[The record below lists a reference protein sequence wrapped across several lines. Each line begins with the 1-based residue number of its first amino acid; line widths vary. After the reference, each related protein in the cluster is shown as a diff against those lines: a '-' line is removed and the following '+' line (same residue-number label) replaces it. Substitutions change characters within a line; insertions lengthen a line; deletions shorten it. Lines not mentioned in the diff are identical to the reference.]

1 MFNQQLDLR
10 LGPEDNSFL
19 IYDTDATPMNIGAIS
34 IFEGDISFE
43 GFLENIESKIHL
55 VPRYKQLVVPA
66 PLGAG
71 RPTWEFDPSFDIERH
86 VFVHEIDSPGTLDQL
101 FALAS
106 RIHENR
112 LDRSKPLWEIHL
124 IKGMEDGNTG
134 MVAKVH
140 HCMVDGVGGISLLM
154 IVLDPSPD
162 SPQST
167 AATDDQ
173 DAPPIPNSF
182 SRFSDAIFDQL
193 SEGLDTVVDIE
204 QRLLNVTTGADQ
216 EWLRMMG
223 ASLRTALPYF
233 LFPASK
239 TPFNRP
245 FSGERAI
252 AGLATTIE
260 EVNKIRKVTG
270 GTINDAALA
279 VLGGAVT
286 RYLEGH
292 GEDVSDRILRI
303 FTPVNV
309 RPVGDEAK
317 LGNKFSMLVVEIPA
331 WEKDPVAR
339 LKIIEER
346 TAQLKREHVGEGVER
361 ISNAVFAMPGSLSKT
376 LIDLGALPLNKMGN
390 MVCTNVPGPRFPLYT
405 TGHQMLSMYPIVP
418 IAWEMGIG
426 CAITSYNGGLY
437 LGLNADVGAAPDA
450 HLLSDYLVE
459 SYVELRD
466 AAGVSPA

>member
-1 MFNQQLDLR
+1 
-10 LGPEDNSFL
+10 
-19 IYDTDATPMNIGAIS
+19 
-34 IFEGDISFE
+34 
-43 GFLENIESKIHL
+43 
-55 VPRYKQLVVPA
+55 
-66 PLGAG
+66 
-71 RPTWEFDPSFDIERH
+71 
-86 VFVHEIDSPGTLDQL
+86 
-101 FALAS
+101 
-106 RIHENR
+106 
-112 LDRSKPLWEIHL
+112 
-124 IKGMEDGNTG
+124 
-134 MVAKVH
+134 
-140 HCMVDGVGGISLLM
+140 
-154 IVLDPSPD
+154 
-162 SPQST
+162 
-167 AATDDQ
+167 
-173 DAPPIPNSF
+173 
-182 SRFSDAIFDQL
+182 
-193 SEGLDTVVDIE
+193 
-204 QRLLNVTTGADQ
+204 
-216 EWLRMMG
+216 MMG
-223 ASLRTALPYF
+223 ASLRTAFPYF

-361 ISNAVFAMPGSLSKT
+361 ISNAVFAMPGSLSKA

-405 TGHQMLSMYPIVP
+405 TGH
-418 IAWEMGIG
+418 
-426 CAITSYNGGLY
+426 
-437 LGLNADVGAAPDA
+437 
-450 HLLSDYLVE
+450 
-459 SYVELRD
+459 
-466 AAGVSPA
+466 